1 MGSDT
6 HPEII
11 YLASLELAETLG
23 NQAEFYFF
31 ASKDVFSKQTH
42 AHVHNICAKEVIA
55 MDDAPL
61 NAVRTKKEASMC
73 LGARA
78 LQEQTLDAFISFG
91 NTGAL
96 MASAKMILK
105 MIPPIDRP
113 ALLALLPS
121 KKGEVA
127 VLDVGA
133 NASYKAE
140 HLAQFAQMGIAYQK
154 SRGIKDPK
162 VGLLNIGA
170 ESMKGTPLLR
180 EAYQHLEA
188 LNEGTTRPFVGN
200 IEGRQALASD
210 IDVLVTDGFTGNVF
224 LKTAEGIAS
233 VILEEL
239 KDPAFKDGLSARSRA
254 ALTAL
259 KHHLTYSEYPG
270 ALLCGVQGIVM
281 KCHGE
286 FSTRALTS
294 TVKAAIRLVKHRFLD
309 QLKNQLAD

>member
-6 HPEII
+6 HPEVLF
-11 YLASLELAETLG
+11 LAALELAKTLE
-23 NQAEFYFF
+23 NQAEFFLF
-31 ASKDVFSKQTH
+31 ASEDSFTKQTPS
-42 AHVHNICAKEVIA
+42 HVHKVFAKEVIT
-55 MDDAPL
+55 MDEAPL
-61 NAVRTKKEASMC
+61 HAVRTKKEASMC
-73 LGARA
+73 LGIRY
-78 LQEQTLDAFISFG
+78 LKEQTIDAFISFG

-105 MIPPIDRP
+105 MLPSIDRP
-113 ALLALLPS
+113 ALLALLPAKQS
-121 KKGEVA
+121 EVA

-133 NASYKAE
+133 NSSYKAQ

-180 EAYQHLEA
+180 EAYSKLEE
-188 LNEGTTRPFVGN
+188 LNSSFVGN
-200 IEGRQALASD
+200 IEGRHALGSE

-224 LKTAEGIAS
+224 LKTAEGIAN

-239 KDPAFKDGLSARSRA
+239 KAPAFKDGLSVRCRA
-254 ALTAL
+254 AMTAL

-286 FSTRALTS
+286 FSNLALSS
-294 TVKAAIRLVKHRFLD
+294 TVKAAIRLVQHRFLD
-309 QLKNQLAD
+309 QIKAQLNII

>member
-6 HPEII
+6 HPRVLF
-11 YLASLELAETLG
+11 LASLELAESLKG
-23 NQAEFYFF
+23 QSEFALF
-31 ASKDVFSKQTH
+31 ASEDIFTKQTPD
-42 AHVHNICAKEVIA
+42 HVHKIIAKEVIT

-61 NAVRTKKEASMC
+61 NAVRMKKEASIC
-73 LGARA
+73 LGVRA
-78 LQEQTLDAFISFG
+78 LREQTIDAFISFG

-96 MASAKMILK
+96 MASSKMILK
-105 MIPPIDRP
+105 MLPSINRP
-113 ALLALLPS
+113 ALLALLPA
-121 KKGEVA
+121 KQREVA

-133 NASYKAE
+133 NTSYKAQ
-140 HLAQFAQMGIAYQK
+140 HLAQFAQMGIAYQR
-154 SRGIKDPK
+154 SRGIKNPK
-162 VGLLNIGA
+162 VGLLNIGE

-180 EAYQHLEA
+180 EAYQQLEE
-188 LNEGTTRPFVGN
+188 LNSAFIGN
-200 IEGRQALASD
+200 IEGRRALASE

-224 LKTAEGIAS
+224 LKTAEGIAN
-233 VILEEL
+233 VILDEL

-286 FSTRALTS
+286 FSNLALSS
-294 TVKAAIRLVKHRFLD
+294 TVDAAIRLVNHRFLD
-309 QLKNQLAD
+309 QIKKQLTE